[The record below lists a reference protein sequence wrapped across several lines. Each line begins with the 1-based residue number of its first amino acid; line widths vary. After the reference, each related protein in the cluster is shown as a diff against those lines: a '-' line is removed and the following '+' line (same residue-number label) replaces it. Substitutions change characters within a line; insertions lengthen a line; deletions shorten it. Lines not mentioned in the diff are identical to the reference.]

1 MQDSGL
7 LKHLKEQA
15 NTFEGDSGAARN
27 GGCPDNGEASSADK
41 VSSSSSE
48 EMYLGVKPAV
58 PWNEADRRTG
68 FCVLETRKGK
78 FHAWCYTNNLCA
90 VSTAEKCLTWFGKV
104 EMNNSTTQV

>member
-1 MQDSGL
+1 MPDSGL
-7 LKHLKEQA
+7 LQHLKEQA

-68 FCVLETRKGK
+68 FCVLETSKGK
-78 FHAWCYTNNLCA
+78 FNAWYYTNNLCA
-90 VSTAEKCLTWFGKV
+90 VSTAEEYLTLFGKV
-104 EMNNSTTQV
+104 ELNNSTTQV

>member
-7 LKHLKEQA
+7 LQHLKEQP

-27 GGCPDNGEASSADK
+27 GGCPDIGEASSADK

-58 PWNEADRRTG
+58 P
-68 FCVLETRKGK
+68 
-78 FHAWCYTNNLCA
+78 
-90 VSTAEKCLTWFGKV
+90 
-104 EMNNSTTQV
+104 